1 MKKKT
6 GNRPQTQISL
16 LLQLFMAVMFLAG
29 AVVFT
34 YPFLA
39 DALSNYLDQRR
50 IENYQ
55 KQLERDKE
63 EKHEQQ
69 LAVHE
74 KKNQTLAHTSVIPG
88 MGQVKDPF
96 EQAVRNVRN
105 PGKEYYEQH
114 MIGAIYIPKINVS
127 LPLFDETN
135 DLLLDRGATVLQGTS
150 FPTGGESTHSVI
162 TAHSGIA
169 EKKLF
174 TDLEEMEQDDRFYL
188 EVYGRMLAYEVVEKI
203 VVLPT
208 KTNTLAIRE
217 KQDLVTLITCTP
229 YTVNTHRLLVTGRR
243 VPFTEEVSSKIEQTK
258 KYHLYRLLI
267 LLLGILLVLTL
278 FGYWCY
284 WKFKRQKQ
292 LRKNNRS

>member
-1 MKKKT
+1 MKKKI

-29 AVVFT
+29 AAVFT

-96 EQAVRNVRN
+96 EQAVRNVQN

-229 YTVNTHRLLVTGRR
+229 YTVNTHRLLVTGYRR
-243 VPFTEEVSSKIEQTK
+243 SLFKDRTDKKIPSLSIT
-258 KYHLYRLLI
+258 YTPSRYIASANAFR
-267 LLLGILLVLTL
+267 LLVLS
-278 FGYWCY
+278 
-284 WKFKRQKQ
+284 KI
-292 LRKNNRS
+292 

>member
-6 GNRPQTQISL
+6 GNRPQAQISL

-29 AVVFT
+29 AAVFT

-74 KKNQTLAHTSVIPG
+74 KKNQTLAHT
-88 MGQVKDPF
+88 
-96 EQAVRNVRN
+96 
-105 PGKEYYEQH
+105 
-114 MIGAIYIPKINVS
+114 
-127 LPLFDETN
+127 
-135 DLLLDRGATVLQGTS
+135 
-150 FPTGGESTHSVI
+150 
-162 TAHSGIA
+162 
-169 EKKLF
+169 
-174 TDLEEMEQDDRFYL
+174 MEQDDRFYL

-284 WKFKRQKQ
+284 RKFKRQKQ
-292 LRKNNRS
+292 LRKNNR

>member
-1 MKKKT
+1 M
-6 GNRPQTQISL
+6 
-16 LLQLFMAVMFLAG
+16 
-29 AVVFT
+29 
-34 YPFLA
+34 
-39 DALSNYLDQRR
+39 DQRR

-96 EQAVRNVRN
+96 EQAVRNVQN

-169 EKKLF
+169 EKNSLRILKKWSKM
-174 TDLEEMEQDDRFYL
+174 TD
-188 EVYGRMLAYEVVEKI
+188 
-203 VVLPT
+203 
-208 KTNTLAIRE
+208 
-217 KQDLVTLITCTP
+217 
-229 YTVNTHRLLVTGRR
+229 
-243 VPFTEEVSSKIEQTK
+243 S
-258 KYHLYRLLI
+258 I
-267 LLLGILLVLTL
+267 LKCMVGCSLM
-278 FGYWCY
+278 
-284 WKFKRQKQ
+284 KS
-292 LRKNNRS
+292 LRKLLSFQQNKYISN

>member
-1 MKKKT
+1 M
-6 GNRPQTQISL
+6 
-16 LLQLFMAVMFLAG
+16 
-29 AVVFT
+29 
-34 YPFLA
+34 
-39 DALSNYLDQRR
+39 DQRR

-96 EQAVRNVRN
+96 EQAVRNVQN

-150 FPTGGESTHSVI
+150 FPT
-162 TAHSGIA
+162 
-169 EKKLF
+169 
-174 TDLEEMEQDDRFYL
+174 
-188 EVYGRMLAYEVVEKI
+188 YEVVEKI

-284 WKFKRQKQ
+284 RKFKRQKQ
-292 LRKNNRS
+292 LRKNNR

>member
-1 MKKKT
+1 MKKRT

-29 AVVFT
+29 AAVFT

-150 FPTGGESTHSVI
+150 FPTGGESTHPP
-162 TAHSGIA
+162 IA
-169 EKKLF
+169 
-174 TDLEEMEQDDRFYL
+174 
-188 EVYGRMLAYEVVEKI
+188 
-203 VVLPT
+203 VL
-208 KTNTLAIRE
+208 
-217 KQDLVTLITCTP
+217 
-229 YTVNTHRLLVTGRR
+229 
-243 VPFTEEVSSKIEQTK
+243 
-258 KYHLYRLLI
+258 
-267 LLLGILLVLTL
+267 
-278 FGYWCY
+278 
-284 WKFKRQKQ
+284 
-292 LRKNNRS
+292 LRKNSLRILKKWSKMTDSILKCMVGCSLMKSLRKLLSFQQKQIH

>member
-1 MKKKT
+1 
-6 GNRPQTQISL
+6 
-16 LLQLFMAVMFLAG
+16 
-29 AVVFT
+29 
-34 YPFLA
+34 
-39 DALSNYLDQRR
+39 
-50 IENYQ
+50 
-55 KQLERDKE
+55 
-63 EKHEQQ
+63 
-69 LAVHE
+69 
-74 KKNQTLAHTSVIPG
+74 

>member
-1 MKKKT
+1 MKKKI

-29 AVVFT
+29 AAVFT

-96 EQAVRNVRN
+96 EHAVRNV
-105 PGKEYYEQH
+105 QH
-114 MIGAIYIPKINVS
+114 PAK
-127 LPLFDETN
+127 
-135 DLLLDRGATVLQGTS
+135 
-150 FPTGGESTHSVI
+150 
-162 TAHSGIA
+162 
-169 EKKLF
+169 
-174 TDLEEMEQDDRFYL
+174 
-188 EVYGRMLAYEVVEKI
+188 
-203 VVLPT
+203 
-208 KTNTLAIRE
+208 
-217 KQDLVTLITCTP
+217 
-229 YTVNTHRLLVTGRR
+229 
-243 VPFTEEVSSKIEQTK
+243 
-258 KYHLYRLLI
+258 
-267 LLLGILLVLTL
+267 
-278 FGYWCY
+278 
-284 WKFKRQKQ
+284 
-292 LRKNNRS
+292 

>member
-6 GNRPQTQISL
+6 EKRPQTKISI
-16 LLQLFMAVMFLAG
+16 LLQLFMAVMFFTG
-29 AVVFT
+29 AAVFT

-55 KQLERDKE
+55 KQLAREKE
-63 EKHEQQ
+63 EKHEQR
-69 LAVHE
+69 LAVQE
-74 KKNQTLAHTSVIPG
+74 KKNQALARTAAIPG

-96 EQAVRNVRN
+96 EQAVRDVRN

-150 FPTGGESTHSVI
+150 FPIGGESTHSVI
-162 TAHSGIA
+162 TAHSGVA

-174 TDLEEMEQDDRFYL
+174 TDLEKMEKNDRFYL
-188 EVYGRMLAYEVVEKI
+188 EVYGQMLAYEVVEKI

-208 KTNTLAIRE
+208 KTDTLAIRE

-229 YTVNTHRLLVTGRR
+229 YTVNTHRLLVTGKR
-243 VPFTEEVSSKIEQTK
+243 VPFTEEASSKMEKTK
-258 KYHLYRLLI
+258 RYHLYRLLA
-267 LLLGILLVLTL
+267 LLLGVLLILTL
-278 FGYWCY
+278 FGYWGY
-284 WKFKRQKQ
+284 RKFKRQKQ
-292 LRKNNRS
+292 PKKNNR

>member
-1 MKKKT
+1 MKKKI

-29 AVVFT
+29 AAVFT

-96 EQAVRNVRN
+96 EQAVRNVQN

-258 KYHLYRLLI
+258 KLSITYTPSRYIASANAFR
-267 LLLGILLVLTL
+267 LLVLS
-278 FGYWCY
+278 
-284 WKFKRQKQ
+284 KI
-292 LRKNNRS
+292 